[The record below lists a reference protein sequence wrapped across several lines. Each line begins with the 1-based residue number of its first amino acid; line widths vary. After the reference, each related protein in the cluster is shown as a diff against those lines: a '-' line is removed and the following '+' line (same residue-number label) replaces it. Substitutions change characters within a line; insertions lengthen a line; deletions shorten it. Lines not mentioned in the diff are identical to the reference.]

1 MSNSNRDRRL
11 AVATARRAT
20 EMNAVIF
27 DTETTGIGLGAEIVD
42 ISCVD
47 LDGTVLL
54 NTLVCPTRPIP
65 PEATKIHGIC
75 NADVEGSPTFDR
87 LIGYVDELFRGRLS
101 IAYNLDFDLR
111 MINQSLRN
119 RGVSTRPYQPMG
131 NIAYATHWGPGL
143 CAMRTFAQWHGAWN
157 YSKKGYRWHKLD
169 QATKLLGVEFPS
181 PQHRA
186 QSDALATVGVLQ
198 SLATLN

>member
-1 MSNSNRDRRL
+1 MSTRDRRL

-20 EMNAVIF
+20 KMDAIVF
-27 DTETTGIGLGAEIVD
+27 DTETTGIGQDAEIVD

-65 PEATKIHGIC
+65 PEATQVHGIC
-75 NADVEGSPTFDR
+75 NADVEGSPTFDG
-87 LIGYVDELFRGRLS
+87 LIGYVDELFRERLVV
-101 IAYNLDFDLR
+101 AYNLDFDLR
-111 MINQSLRN
+111 MINQSLRH

-143 CAMRTFAQWHGAWN
+143 CAMLTFAQWHGEWN
-157 YSKKGYRWHKLD
+157 YSKKGYRWHKLNL
-169 QATKLLGVEFPS
+169 AARRLAVPFPE

-186 QSDALATVGVLQ
+186 QSDALATAGVVKA
-198 SLATLN
+198 LAQG